1 MKTDWWEKLR
11 QGDVECS
18 KKSLFIFSFHVWFFI
33 FMLFIWKH
41 TFYSLLSSRHLYE
54 WLDGMIRTLWCQDL
68 RVYIYIYMCVRFP
81 LHRIPNYS
89 HALHFLYAKGLRPRP
104 LSYLKNFSFCWK
116 DYYVAKFFS
125 IGDWGIH
132 CVLQFDRKKVFCDII
147 VLLNWGP
154 RYEKRI
160 EWKAFKR

>member
-1 MKTDWWEKLR
+1 MSSVQRKASSFFHFMCDFSSSCFLYENTHFIVFYRLVICMSDWT
-11 QGDVECS
+11 
-18 KKSLFIFSFHVWFFI
+18 VWFEPYDARI
-33 FMLFIWKH
+33 
-41 TFYSLLSSRHLYE
+41 
-54 WLDGMIRTLWCQDL
+54 C
-68 RVYIYIYMCVRFP
+68 VCIYIYMCVRFP

-160 EWKAFKR
+160 EWKTFKR